1 MLGTATPSHTKTA
14 YAEMP
19 EVSLRSEQVHH
30 QQQVEQHVQQQQHV
44 QQHVQQKPLEVPQ
57 VAICPAT
64 PQVQQKPCFHCSIYV
79 LQNTFFSIS
88 KTCKVKSCN
97 FRTHVI

>member
-1 MLGTATPSHTKTA
+1 MLLGTATPSHAKTA

-19 EVSLRSEQVHH
+19 EVSLRSEQVQH
-30 QQQVEQHVQQQQHV
+30 QQQVEQQHVQ

-64 PQVQQKPCFHCSIYV
+64 PQVQQTKPLFFLPYIYAPKHINFGIQIPTV
-79 LQNTFFSIS
+79 LHTTFN
-88 KTCKVKSCN
+88 KGPPG
-97 FRTHVI
+97 

>member
-1 MLGTATPSHTKTA
+1 MLLGTATPSHAKTA

-19 EVSLRSEQVHH
+19 EVSLRSEQVQH
-30 QQQVEQHVQQQQHV
+30 QQQVEQQHVQ

-64 PQVQQKPCFHCSIYV
+64 PQVQQTKPLFFLPYIYA
-79 LQNTFFSIS
+79 QNTLFLAFKSPLYCTPHSI
-88 KTCKVKSCN
+88 KGPPG
-97 FRTHVI
+97 